1 MSLWKSIV
9 SSLLLCALA
18 ALAVPSV
25 HAQSALKNDDIA
37 VTGLYEFTQTVS
49 GNGITDTPS
58 KAGGGEAAF
67 RHSFHWWLGYE
78 AAYTYTRYHESYAG
92 GSSTAYGAPEQVFGI
107 QHNQH
112 EFSGSYY
119 VHGPTMFIQPFAV
132 VGVSGVLFS
141 PSLNGGQ
148 NVSYQFRPGAS
159 FGVGANLPLL
169 TSHIGLRFEY
179 RGVYYK
185 APDFGESY
193 LTTNAMRLTSEPM
206 AGAYFRF

>member
-1 MSLWKSIV
+1 MLLRKLMVYSLA
-9 SSLLLCALA
+9 LCAIPVL
-18 ALAVPSV
+18 VVSRSE
-25 HAQSALKNDDIA
+25 AQQALKNDDIA

-58 KAGGGEAAF
+58 KAGGGEASF

-78 AAYTYTRYHESYAG
+78 GAYTYTRYHETYTGVPAF
-92 GSSTAYGAPEQVFGI
+92 PEQIFGV

-119 VHGPTMFIQPFAV
+119 VHGPTVFVQPFAL
-132 VGVSGVLFS
+132 VGVSGVLES

-148 NVSYQFRPGAS
+148 NVPYQWRLGVN
-159 FGVGANLPLL
+159 FGVGANLPML

-185 APDFGESY
+185 APDFGQSY

-206 AGAYFRF
+206 AGAYVKF

>member
-1 MSLWKSIV
+1 MLFRKWMV
-9 SSLLLCALA
+9 VSLLMG
-18 ALAVPSV
+18 AVPALLAPR
-25 HAQSALKNDDIA
+25 AQAQKALKNDEVG
-37 VTGLYEFTQTVS
+37 VTGLYEMTQTVS

-58 KAGGGEAAF
+58 KTGGGEASF
-67 RHSFHWWLGYE
+67 RHSYHWWLGYE
-78 AAYTYTRYHESYAG
+78 AAYTYTRYHENYTGVSGY
-92 GSSTAYGAPEQVFGI
+92 PEQVYGV

-119 VHGPTMFIQPFAV
+119 VHGPTVLVQPFAL
-132 VGVSGVLFS
+132 VGVSAVIES

-148 NVSYQFRPGAS
+148 NVPWQARPGIN
-159 FGVGANLPLL
+159 FGVGANMPVL

-185 APDFGESY
+185 TPDFREPY

-206 AGAYFRF
+206 AGVYVRF

>member
-1 MSLWKSIV
+1 MVSWKSIV
-9 SSLLLCALA
+9 SGLLLS
-18 ALAVPSV
+18 AVPALLVPSL
-25 HAQSALKNDDIA
+25 HAQNALKNNDVA
-37 VTGLYEFTQTVS
+37 VSGVFEFTQTTS

-67 RHSFHWWLGYE
+67 RHSYHWWLGYE
-78 AAYTYTRYHESYAG
+78 AAYTYTRYHEGYTG
-92 GSSTAYGAPEQVFGI
+92 VTGYPEQIFGI

-112 EFSGSYY
+112 EFSASYY
-119 VHGPTMFIQPFAV
+119 VHGPTVLIQPFAL
-132 VGVSGVLFS
+132 VGVSGVLMS

-148 NVSYQFRPGAS
+148 NVPYQWRPGVN

-169 TSHIGLRFEY
+169 TSHFGLRAEY

-185 APDFGESY
+185 TPDFGESY

-206 AGAYFRF
+206 VGAYIKF

>member
-1 MSLWKSIV
+1 MALWKSMV
-9 SSLLLCALA
+9 SSLLLS
-18 ALAVPSV
+18 AVAVVVIPSV
-25 HAQSALKNDDIA
+25 HAQSALRNDDVA
-37 VTGLYEFTQTVS
+37 VTGLFEFTQTVN

-78 AAYTYTRYHESYAG
+78 GAYTLTRYHEDYTG
-92 GSSTAYGAPEQVFGI
+92 VTGYPEQVFGV

-119 VHGPTMFIQPFAV
+119 VHGPTVLIQPFAFA
-132 VGVSGVLFS
+132 GVSGVLFS

-148 NVSYQFRPGAS
+148 NVPYQWRPGVN
-159 FGVGANLPLL
+159 FGAGANLPLL
-169 TSHIGLRFEY
+169 TSHLGLRFEY

-185 APDFGESY
+185 APDFGDSY

-206 AGAYFRF
+206 AGAYIKF

>member
-1 MSLWKSIV
+1 MVLWKSIV
-9 SSLLLCALA
+9 SSLLLCAVA
-18 ALAVPSV
+18 ALVVPSV
-25 HAQSALKNDDIA
+25 HAQNALKNDDIA

-49 GNGITDTPS
+49 GNGITDTAS
-58 KAGGGEAAF
+58 KSAGGEAAF

-78 AAYTYTRYHESYAG
+78 GAYTYTRYNETYSDQ
-92 GSSTAYGAPEQVFGI
+92 PFGY

-119 VHGPTMFIQPFAV
+119 VHGPTVIVQPFALA
-132 VGVSGVLFS
+132 GVSGVLFS

-148 NVSYQFRPGAS
+148 NVPYQWRPGAN

-169 TSHIGLRFEY
+169 TSHIGLRVEY

-185 APDFGESY
+185 APDFGEST
-193 LTTNAMRLTSEPM
+193 LSTNAMRLTSEPM
-206 AGAYFRF
+206 VGAYFKF

>member
-1 MSLWKSIV
+1 MALWKSIV
-9 SSLLLCALA
+9 SSLLLCAVA
-18 ALAVPSV
+18 ALVVPTV
-25 HAQSALKNDDIA
+25 HAQNPLKNDDIA

-78 AAYTYTRYHESYAG
+78 GAYTYTRYHETYSG
-92 GSSTAYGAPEQVFGI
+92 VSAYPEQVFGV

-119 VHGPTMFIQPFAV
+119 VHGPTVFVQPFAL
-132 VGVSGVLFS
+132 VGVSAVLMS

-148 NVSYQFRPGAS
+148 NVPYQWRPGVN
-159 FGVGANLPLL
+159 FGVGANVPLL
-169 TSHIGLRFEY
+169 TSHIGLRFAY

-193 LTTNAMRLTSEPM
+193 LTTGGMRLTSEPM
-206 AGAYFRF
+206 AGAYIKF